1 MRVLNTVSLKLVVT
15 SLFVFIL
22 TIMFGSAIFLQLRNE
37 NLIFN
42 GLGEKITS
50 AQIETVQNNLFNF
63 LKVPVQSNAAVEM
76 AMREI
81 LTDDLED
88 LQEFESPL
96 RRTLRRIFPYSPQLS
111 LVAFGS
117 TNGDYIGVSRGA
129 QADSFMLILKDS
141 RTDGVL
147 NFYSGISMESPVRNA
162 IHHYDPRM
170 RSWYRDAD
178 KNKLSSWSVAYQDI
192 DDLKGISISYNSPIY
207 DVNKRYVGVV
217 SSDIKL
223 ERFNHY
229 LREIPNLGHGVIFI
243 VNGDNKIISHSTVEK
258 EVLATSQGL
267 ASLEN
272 ARLMSPAD
280 SDSKII
286 RSIAPYLADRNITKI
301 TFDVDDEIFY
311 GRVVPVGEEL
321 GLQNWRMAVIVP
333 QNDLVGIFN
342 KDRIITIFS
351 VVLIFIIGVTL
362 AWITLAKITA
372 PILEVAKQARLIA
385 TLKWVP
391 AKEARFELKEI
402 KLLNDAFNDMSSTL
416 SKAFSSLKRQVYYDS
431 ITGLL

>member
-147 NFYSGISMESPVRNA
+147 NFYSGISMESPVRNS
-162 IHHYDPRM
+162 INHYDPRM
-170 RSWYRDAD
+170 RPWYRDAD

-223 ERFNHY
+223 EKFNHY
-229 LREIPNLGHGVIFI
+229 LVMTP
-243 VNGDNKIISHSTVEK
+243 T
-258 EVLATSQGL
+258 
-267 ASLEN
+267 
-272 ARLMSPAD
+272 
-280 SDSKII
+280 
-286 RSIAPYLADRNITKI
+286 Y
-301 TFDVDDEIFY
+301 
-311 GRVVPVGEEL
+311 
-321 GLQNWRMAVIVP
+321 
-333 QNDLVGIFN
+333 
-342 KDRIITIFS
+342 
-351 VVLIFIIGVTL
+351 
-362 AWITLAKITA
+362 
-372 PILEVAKQARLIA
+372 
-385 TLKWVP
+385 
-391 AKEARFELKEI
+391 
-402 KLLNDAFNDMSSTL
+402 
-416 SKAFSSLKRQVYYDS
+416 
-431 ITGLL
+431 

>member
-223 ERFNHY
+223 EKFNHY

-333 QNDLVGIFN
+333 QNDLVGIFF
-342 KDRIITIFS
+342 DG
-351 VVLIFIIGVTL
+351 FIN
-362 AWITLAKITA
+362 
-372 PILEVAKQARLIA
+372 P
-385 TLKWVP
+385 
-391 AKEARFELKEI
+391 
-402 KLLNDAFNDMSSTL
+402 
-416 SKAFSSLKRQVYYDS
+416 KRDNNRYHYR
-431 ITGLL
+431 